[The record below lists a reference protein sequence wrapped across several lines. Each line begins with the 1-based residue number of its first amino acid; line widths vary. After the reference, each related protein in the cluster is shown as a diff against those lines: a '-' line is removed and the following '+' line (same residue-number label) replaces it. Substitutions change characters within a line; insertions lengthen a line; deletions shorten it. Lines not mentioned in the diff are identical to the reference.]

1 MVCARLTVYPDKKN
15 ATAQFEKLVQALSG
29 VGLIVEV
36 RPGEDQSLLVFV
48 RVGSQEHLWAEVYR
62 SRHVFL
68 SLKSIANARSVND
81 WINGVRTE
89 SPDQNLSHS
98 MSAEPLHEAERLRI
112 VYQLITE
119 PQSEGGAGITPKHG
133 EWKEVEDVFPLHD
146 HTFNTAWIKE
156 ISSNYLLK
164 PGQLDEIRNR
174 FGEQVCQS
182 ILFPECSRV

>member
-1 MVCARLTVYPDKKN
+1 MLT
-15 ATAQFEKLVQALSG
+15 TL
-29 VGLIVEV
+29 
-36 RPGEDQSLLVFV
+36 
-48 RVGSQEHLWAEVYR
+48 
-62 SRHVFL
+62 
-68 SLKSIANARSVND
+68 SVND

-89 SPDQNLSHS
+89 SPDQNLSNS

-119 PQSEGGAGITPKHG
+119 PGTEGGAGITPKHG
-133 EWKEVEDVFPLHD
+133 EWKEVEDIFPLHD

-174 FGEQVCQS
+174 FGEQVCRS
-182 ILFPECSRV
+182 MAVLLRCLFDFRLLTTSHSSNPTSCS